1 MAEFLSIVLQTLVF
15 AAVAF
20 GVTAAIASHL
30 RYRALTGAGKP
41 ASGAPGTA
49 SAAQLELDPR
59 QTFLLR
65 LSTYLGSLHKEP
77 PPFSLVLVS
86 LGGRGQLEAAHGPEF
101 ADAAMGHAV
110 ARIRGAIRKGDTCQQ
125 HEAGTLGLILA
136 LKPDRLESVV
146 RRLAEAVTH
155 GFFTGPGGAS
165 ARLGLRAG
173 AASFPADGTSAEEL
187 FRSAEQALAQTP
199 DVPEGLGLKMLSLP
213 ATQAEDAV
221 PAPRSG
227 DTPPAP
233 APADARKESSGSASL
248 LDELTGVLRPDRLG
262 GAMQKFVA
270 RHRKEETPASLVVVD
285 IDSLRRYNDH
295 YGRAAGDEILRGVSR
310 ILQKACREDDLI
322 GRIEDEEFLVCMD
335 CSPAAAETAAQRIV
349 AEIKREPISHA
360 ANKLRVTACAG
371 VAGYPDDGGAPR
383 VLFEKAEIA
392 LLNAKSRGRA
402 VVTRYQ
408 DNLYRPR
415 KSSQMV
421 LDRF

>member
-1 MAEFLSIVLQTLVF
+1 MAEFLSTVLQTLVF
-15 AAVAF
+15 AAIAF
-20 GVTAAIASHL
+20 GVTAAVASHL
-30 RYRALTGAGKP
+30 RYRALTGANNP
-41 ASGAPGTA
+41 PPGAAGAGA
-49 SAAQLELDPR
+49 SAQIELDPR
-59 QTFLLR
+59 QAFLLR

-86 LGGRGQLEAAHGPEF
+86 LGARDQLEAAHGPDF
-101 ADAAMGHAV
+101 AAAAMGYAV
-110 ARIRGAIRKGDTCQQ
+110 ERIRGAIRKGDACQQ
-125 HEAGTLGLILA
+125 HEPGTLGVILS
-136 LKPDRLESVV
+136 LKPDRAEAVV
-146 RRLAEAVTH
+146 RRLAESVTH
-155 GFFTGPGGAS
+155 GYFSGPGGVS

-173 AASFPADGTSAEEL
+173 VASFPADGTSAEAL

-199 DVPEGLGLKMLSLP
+199 DVPEGLGLQMLSLP
-213 ATQAEDAV
+213 ATAAEDAV
-221 PAPRSG
+221 PAPHSG
-227 DTPPAP
+227 DTPPP
-233 APADARKESSGSASL
+233 APDGRRDAAGASSL

-262 GAMQKFVA
+262 GAMQKFIA
-270 RHRKEETPASLVVVD
+270 RHRKSETPASLVVVD

-310 ILQKACREDDLI
+310 ILQKTCREDDLI

-335 CSPAAAETAAQRIV
+335 CAPAAAETAAQRIV
-349 AEIKREPISHA
+349 AEIKREPITHA

-402 VVTRYQ
+402 VVTKYQ

>member
-1 MAEFLSIVLQTLVF
+1 MVEFLSIVLQTLFF
-15 AAVAF
+15 AAIAF
-20 GVTAAIASHL
+20 GVTAAVASHL
-30 RYRALTGAGKP
+30 RYRALTGANTP
-41 ASGAPGTA
+41 AAGGEGAET
-49 SAAQLELDPR
+49 AAQLELDPR
-59 QTFLLR
+59 QAFLLR

-77 PPFSLVLVS
+77 PPFSLVLVA
-86 LGGRGQLEAAHGPEF
+86 LGGRAGLEAAHGPGF
-101 ADAAMGHAV
+101 ADAAMAHA
-110 ARIRGAIRKGDTCQQ
+110 AGRIRGAIRKADTCQQ
-125 HEAGTLGLILA
+125 YEPATIGVILA
-136 LKPDRLESVV
+136 LKPDRAEAVA
-146 RRLAEAVTH
+146 RRLAESVTH
-155 GFFTGPGGAS
+155 GFFAGPGGVT

-173 AASFPADGTSAEEL
+173 VASFPADGNSAEEL
-187 FRSAEQALAQTP
+187 FRAAERALAQAP
-199 DVPEGLGLKMLSLP
+199 DVAEGLGLKMLSLP
-213 ATQAEDAV
+213 ATAAEDAA
-221 PAPRSG
+221 PAHSG
-227 DTPPAP
+227 DTPPSAP
-233 APADARKESSGSASL
+233 SGKKEAAGAASL

-270 RHRKEETPASLVVVD
+270 RHRKAETPASLVVVD

-310 ILQKACREDDLI
+310 ILQHACREDDLI

-335 CSPAAAETAAQRIV
+335 CAPAAAETAAQRIV
-349 AEIKREPISHA
+349 AEIKREPIAHA

>member
-1 MAEFLSIVLQTLVF
+1 MAEFLSILLQTLAF

-20 GVTAAIASHL
+20 GITAAVASHL
-30 RYRALTGAGKP
+30 RYRALTGANNP
-41 ASGAPGTA
+41 PPGAEGAEP
-49 SAAQLELDPR
+49 SSKLDLDPR
-59 QTFLLR
+59 QTFMLR

-77 PPFSLVLVS
+77 QPFSLVLIA
-86 LGGRGQLEAAHGPEF
+86 LGGRTQLEAAHGPEF
-101 ADAAMGHAV
+101 AAAAMGHAV
-110 ARIRGAIRKGDTCQQ
+110 ERIRGAIRKGDTCQQ
-125 HEAGTLGLILA
+125 FEPLTLGLILA
-136 LKPDRLESVV
+136 LKSDRVDAVV
-146 RRLAEAVTH
+146 GRLAESVTH
-155 GFFTGPGGAS
+155 GFFTGPAGVAV
-165 ARLGLRAG
+165 RLGLRAG
-173 AASFPADGTSAEEL
+173 VASYPANGTSAEEL
-187 FRSAEQALAQTP
+187 FRSAERALGQAP
-199 DVPEGLGLKMLSLP
+199 DVSEGLGLQKLSLP
-213 ATQAEDAV
+213 ATAAEDAV
-221 PAPRSG
+221 SAPHGG
-227 DTPPAP
+227 DTPPA
-233 APADARKESSGSASL
+233 AADARKETSGSASL

-262 GAMQKFVA
+262 GAMQKFIA
-270 RHRKEETPASLVVVD
+270 RHRKAETPASLVAVD

-335 CSPAAAETAAQRIV
+335 CAPAAAETAAQRIV
-349 AEIKREPISHA
+349 AEIKREPIAHA

-402 VVTRYQ
+402 VVTKYQ

>member
-1 MAEFLSIVLQTLVF
+1 MVEFLSILLQTLVF

-20 GVTAAIASHL
+20 GITTAVASHL
-30 RYRALTGAGKP
+30 RYRALTGANTPPAGGAGPAP
-41 ASGAPGTA
+41 ASN
-49 SAAQLELDPR
+49 LDLDPR

-77 PPFSLVLVS
+77 PPFSLVLVA
-86 LGGRGQLEAAHGPEF
+86 LGGRDQLEAAHGHDF
-101 ADAAMGHAV
+101 AVAAMGHAV
-110 ARIRGAIRKGDTCQQ
+110 DRIRGAIRKGDTCQSYA
-125 HEAGTLGLILA
+125 EGRLGLVLA
-136 LKPDRLESVV
+136 LKSDRVEAVV
-146 RRLAEAVTH
+146 RRLAESVTH
-155 GFFTGPGGAS
+155 GFYSGPGGAS

-173 AASFPADGTSAEEL
+173 VASFPADGTFAEEL
-187 FRSAEQALAQTP
+187 FRSAEQALAEAP
-199 DVPEGLGLKMLSLP
+199 DVAEGLGLKMLSLP
-213 ATQAEDAV
+213 ATAAEDAV
-221 PAPRSG
+221 PAPHSG
-227 DTPPAP
+227 DTPPP
-233 APADARKESSGSASL
+233 VPSGKKEASGAASL

-270 RHRKEETPASLVVVD
+270 RHRKAETPASLVVVD

-322 GRIEDEEFLVCMD
+322 GRIEDEEFLICMD
-335 CSPAAAETAAQRIV
+335 CAPAAAETAAQRMV
-349 AEIKREPISHA
+349 AEIKREPITHA
-360 ANKLRVTACAG
+360 ANKLRITACAG

-402 VVTRYQ
+402 VVTKYQ

-415 KSSQMV
+415 KSTQMV

>member
-1 MAEFLSIVLQTLVF
+1 MAEFLSIVLQAIVF

-20 GVTAAIASHL
+20 GVTVAIASHL
-30 RYRALTGAGKP
+30 RYRALTGANKP
-41 ASGAPGTA
+41 PAGAAGA
-49 SAAQLELDPR
+49 GAAAHIELDPR
-59 QTFLLR
+59 QSFLLR

-86 LGGRGQLEAAHGPEF
+86 LGDREHLEAAHGPDF
-101 ADAAMGHAV
+101 AAAAMGHAV
-110 ARIRGAIRKGDTCQQ
+110 ERIRGAIRKGDTCQAY
-125 HEAGTLGLILA
+125 EPATLGVILA
-136 LKPDRLESVV
+136 LKPDRVEAVV

-155 GFFTGPGGAS
+155 SYFTGPGGVS
-165 ARLGLRAG
+165 ARLCLRAG
-173 AASFPADGTSAEEL
+173 VASFPADGTFAEEL
-187 FRSAEQALAQTP
+187 FRSAEQALARAP
-199 DVPEGLGLKMLSLP
+199 DIAEGLGLQMLSLP
-213 ATQAEDAV
+213 APVAEDAA
-221 PAPRSG
+221 PAHSG
-227 DTPPAP
+227 DAPPVPVDRRETGGA
-233 APADARKESSGSASL
+233 SSL

-262 GAMQKFVA
+262 GAMQKFIA
-270 RHRKEETPASLVVVD
+270 RHRKTETPASLVVVD

-335 CSPAAAETAAQRIV
+335 CPPAAAETAAQRIV
-349 AEIKREPISHA
+349 AEIKREPITHA

-402 VVTRYQ
+402 VVTKYQ